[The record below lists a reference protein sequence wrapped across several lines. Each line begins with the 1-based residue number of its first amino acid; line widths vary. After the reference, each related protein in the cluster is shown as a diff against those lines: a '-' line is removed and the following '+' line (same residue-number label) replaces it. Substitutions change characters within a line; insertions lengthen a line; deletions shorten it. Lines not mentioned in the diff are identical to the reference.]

1 MAYIRMHRWPWL
13 VGVAALVAGL
23 LVVTGVGR
31 GGGRAAIAADTV
43 PDDTVAVTGIGTADG
58 TPDTLTVD
66 FTVHVNRGDVQ
77 SALDAQAAAT
87 RRVLAKLRRDG
98 VDNKHLR
105 TTDLS
110 LYRRYDNHGNPI
122 GYTASNTLEARI
134 TPLTHAGR
142 TISDAAATSSHV
154 DVGDLRFDI
163 ANDDQL
169 MTQARANAY
178 ADAKQRA
185 EQYAAL
191 SGRSL
196 GRVEKVNETVRA
208 PEQPQPQVYADALSA
223 GSAGRAAAVPIQAG
237 QQTLLVRV
245 TIIWQLT

>member
-1 MAYIRMHRWPWL
+1 MAYIRTHRWPWL
-13 VGVAALVAGL
+13 LAAAALVAGL
-23 LVVTGVGR
+23 LVLIGAGR
-31 GGGRAAIAADTV
+31 GDGRAAAADTV
-43 PDDTVAVTGIGTADG
+43 ADDTVAVTGIGTADG

-66 FTVHVNRGDVQ
+66 FTVHVNRSDVQ

-87 RRVLAKLRRDG
+87 RKVLSKLRQDG
-98 VDNKHLR
+98 VDSKHLR

-110 LYRRYDNHGNPI
+110 LYRRYDEHGNPI
-122 GYTASNTLEARI
+122 GYTASNTIEARI

-142 TISDAAATSSHV
+142 TISDAAASSSHV

-185 EQYAAL
+185 EQYASL

-208 PEQPQPQVYADALSA
+208 PEQPPMVYADALSA
-223 GSAGRAAAVPIQAG
+223 GSAGRAAPVPIKAG